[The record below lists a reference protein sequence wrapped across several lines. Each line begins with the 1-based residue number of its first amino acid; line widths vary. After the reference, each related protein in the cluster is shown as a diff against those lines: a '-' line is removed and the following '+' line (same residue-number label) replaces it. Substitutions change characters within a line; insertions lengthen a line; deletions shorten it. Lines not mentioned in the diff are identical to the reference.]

1 MTPEDPSMNIEVLRD
16 AVDKLTQRL
25 AMVETENAWLRREIE
40 SVRALHKREYQ
51 EYQDV
56 QKWATGHL

>member
-40 SVRALHKREYQ
+40 SVRALHKREYKA
-51 EYQDV
+51 YKDV